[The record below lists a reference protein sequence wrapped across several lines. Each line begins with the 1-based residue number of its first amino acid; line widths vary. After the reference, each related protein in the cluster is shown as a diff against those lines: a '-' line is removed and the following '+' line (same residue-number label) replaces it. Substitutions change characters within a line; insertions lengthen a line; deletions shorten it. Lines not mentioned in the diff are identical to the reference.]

1 VASGAALVALGTAP
15 SASAESLTPVPCS
28 AAALNAAIS
37 GATAGEVLSLTPGC
51 VYTLDGPLP
60 DVTVDLTILGN
71 YATMARDTAAGAP
84 VFTMLTIDSGVT
96 AQLREATMRNG
107 LTAES
112 SGASGGAIDNEG
124 SLTVTGSSFTGNE
137 SIDGGAIF
145 NDGTLTVI
153 ASSFSGN
160 TGGSSI
166 GGRGG
171 AIENV
176 ATLTVKA
183 SVFTGNSGQI
193 TGGAIWNVGSATVT
207 GSAFVSNTSGT
218 SLFTGSGGAIKNDGT
233 LTLSGSILTGNSVS
247 TNGSGGGGLDN
258 EGQATV
264 TGSTFLRNRVTG
276 PASVGGGILNGGPS
290 LTIGHTVVT
299 GNTAASDGGG
309 IYTRAGTVS
318 LSGSAVTRNN
328 PDNCA
333 PPGAV
338 AGCTG

>member
-1 VASGAALVALGTAP
+1 VAALVACGAGSVALGTAP

-37 GATAGEVLSLTPGC
+37 GATAGEVLSLAPGC

-71 YATMARDTAAGAP
+71 YATIARDTAAGTP
-84 VFTMLTIDSGVT
+84 LFTILTIDSGIT

-107 LTAES
+107 LTAE
-112 SGASGGAIDNEG
+112 
-124 SLTVTGSSFTGNE
+124 F
-137 SIDGGAIF
+137 
-145 NDGTLTVI
+145 
-153 ASSFSGN
+153 
-160 TGGSSI
+160 
-166 GGRGG
+166 
-171 AIENV
+171 
-176 ATLTVKA
+176 
-183 SVFTGNSGQI
+183 
-193 TGGAIWNVGSATVT
+193 GGAIWNAGSATVT
-207 GSAFVSNTSGT
+207 GSAFVGNTSGT
-218 SLFTGSGGAIKNDGT
+218 SLFNGSGGAIQNDGT
-233 LTLSGSILTGNSVS
+233 LTLSGSNLTGNSVS

-264 TGSTFLRNRVTG
+264 TGSTFLGNRVTG

-318 LSGSAVTRNN
+318 LSGSVVARNN